1 MAHRELDALCALFE
15 VAAKAEEQ
23 RGHTSVQ
30 VFLDMLTAQRI
41 PADTLAESGVRG
53 DAVRLLTAHRAKGL
67 EWRLVVVAH
76 VQEEAWP
83 DLRRR
88 STLLQAD
95 RIGPDGLLP
104 PVTARALVAEERR
117 LFYVACTRA
126 RQRLVVTA
134 VQSPEDDGEQPS
146 RFLDELGVTVTQVKG
161 RPSRPLSLA
170 GLVADLRRTV
180 ADAATTPALRQ
191 AAAARLARL
200 TALEDHGRPLVPQA
214 DPAQWWGTRGRSHA
228 GSPLRP
234 AEAPVRM
241 SASALEALL
250 TCPAKW
256 FLERE
261 AGGSSAASASQGFGL
276 VVHALADRVAK
287 GDLAGD
293 LDAVPALMAHVD
305 RVWDQMPFRTPW
317 SSARERA
324 EVEQALTRFVEWHG
338 RPDARTVLATEQEL
352 SAEVSLPD
360 GERVRLTGFADRLE
374 IDDDG
379 LVVVVDLK
387 TTKYPPPDKDLD
399 ANPQL
404 GLYQLAVGRGA
415 FDHLLDG
422 PGRPGG
428 AELIQLRRSVR
439 GSVKVQTKDPQQ
451 PGDDGATAVERQL
464 MEAAAAVR
472 AEEFEARPGEHCRRC
487 SFQALCPV
495 KGAGTVLT

>member
-1 MAHRELDALCALFE
+1 
-15 VAAKAEEQ
+15 
-23 RGHTSVQ
+23 
-30 VFLDMLTAQRI
+30 
-41 PADTLAESGVRG
+41 
-53 DAVRLLTAHRAKGL
+53 
-67 EWRLVVVAH
+67 
-76 VQEEAWP
+76 
-83 DLRRR
+83 
-88 STLLQAD
+88 
-95 RIGPDGLLP
+95 
-104 PVTARALVAEERR
+104 
-117 LFYVACTRA
+117 
-126 RQRLVVTA
+126 
-134 VQSPEDDGEQPS
+134 
-146 RFLDELGVTVTQVKG
+146 
-161 RPSRPLSLA
+161 
-170 GLVADLRRTV
+170 
-180 ADAATTPALRQ
+180 
-191 AAAARLARL
+191 
-200 TALEDHGRPLVPQA
+200 
-214 DPAQWWGTRGRSHA
+214 
-228 GSPLRP
+228 
-234 AEAPVRM
+234 M

-415 FDHLLDG
+415 VDHLLDG

-439 GSVKVQTKDPQQ
+439 GSVKVQTQDPQQ